1 MNLIKFIFVVIL
13 STFYTKSKAQSVD
26 SERVMIN
33 EINLVRTNPKL
44 YKDFIINFVN
54 NNPNYRKISETN
66 SCVREIIAKLDTMV
80 PLNRLEF
87 NKNLYMAI
95 TDNSE
100 IDTINR
106 TVNHDFNELS
116 RIQKYDK
123 SIYIASENIIQGNM
137 IYSFDRVEKYTMREC
152 IIRLLIDWGIPD
164 RAHRNTIL
172 DPSYNVVAVKGISM
186 GNSVW
191 YVQEFTWK
199 DWNN

>member
-66 SCVREIIAKLDTMV
+66 SCVREILTKLDTMV

-95 TDNSE
+95 SDNSE

-164 RAHRNTIL
+164 RSHRNTIL

>member
-13 STFYTKSKAQSVD
+13 STFYSLSKSQSID

-44 YKDFIINFVN
+44 YKEFIIDFVN
-54 NNPNYRKISETN
+54 NNPNYRKINETN
-66 SCVREIIAKLDTMV
+66 NCVREILAKLDTMS
-80 PLNRLEF
+80 PLNRLYF
-87 NKNLYMAI
+87 NKSLYMAI
-95 TDNSE
+95 SDNSE
-100 IDTINR
+100 IDTINQ
-106 TVNHDFNELS
+106 TVNHDFNELV

-123 SIYIASENIIQGNM
+123 SIYVASENIIQGNM
-137 IYSFDRVEKYTMREC
+137 IYSFDKIEKYTMREC

-164 RAHRNTIL
+164 RSHRNTIL